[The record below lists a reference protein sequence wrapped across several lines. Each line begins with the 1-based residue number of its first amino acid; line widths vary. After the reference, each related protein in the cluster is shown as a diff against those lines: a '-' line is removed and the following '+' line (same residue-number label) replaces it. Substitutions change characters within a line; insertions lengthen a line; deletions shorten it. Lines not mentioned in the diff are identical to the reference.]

1 MTPPE
6 CGAPL
11 TIEGGTVIRCTALP
25 GHPDTH
31 TSYYRDRLHQWA
43 AHLGGGESHGADRL
57 G

>member
-43 AHLGGGESHGADRL
+43 GRPLQPGRL
-57 G
+57 HT